1 MMYGLSKIAH
11 FLDESNGED
20 SISKKIDIQAENF
33 LESQDDI
40 IDQLRELNERIMQ
53 QISMMRAR
61 GNREELEK
69 KEQQSE
75 QRRTSEAIL
84 NATVNANS
92 SKEEG
97 SFGKAFGASAGKGL
111 GVGAGLAGI
120 GAGIAGF
127 MAAISAGGKITEW
140 IDTDMSALKNVMVTV
155 AEAFDEMPVG
165 GFLKMGALLA
175 AGGVAGS
182 LFGIGGAIGGTVGMI
197 GIGVGV
203 AGFLGALAG
212 MGAAAEKFGTDGSK
226 IKDIMTN
233 VSAGLNAFK
242 GEGLTTLAALLVPGA
257 LFGAALGV
265 GAVSGGG
272 LIAAG
277 AGIGVPVGLAL
288 VGAGLAGFLGAFAG
302 VGKLANWIGDD
313 GTGIKKIMINVGAG
327 LKALPIVNAEAISKI
342 AHAIVPLAKGM
353 SMLFAEQGL
362 GMIRD
367 LNKSVKDFLFGSESE
382 DSIFDKL
389 AKGLESLGSVS
400 PDVIRNITPL
410 SAAVRDL
417 GAGLT
422 DISKVDMGD
431 FNNNIV
437 GFGESMAEAIP
448 LLSDI
453 YNGTDGETRTYD
465 MPGMM
470 NKFSA
475 NFGDGLKS
483 VPMELI
489 NTKLN
494 QFPITDAV
502 NQGTMDAFTSS
513 NSQNVTVVNAP
524 QDNRSSVSGA
534 GAAVARE
541 VMVSPVSRNAS
552 TIDAYTVPA

>member
-40 IDQLRELNERIMQ
+40 IDQLRELNERIVK
-53 QISMMRAR
+53 QISMMQAR
-61 GNREELEK
+61 DNEEELEK

-97 SFGKAFGASAGKGL
+97 SFGKAFGSSAGKGL

-212 MGAAAEKFGTDGSK
+212 MSAAAEKFGTDGSK

-288 VGAGLAGFLGAFAG
+288 VGAGLAGFLGAFSS
-302 VGKLANWIGDD
+302 VGALATWIGGD
-313 GTGIKKIMINVGAG
+313 GEGIRKIMVNIGAG

-431 FNNNIV
+431 FNKNII

-502 NQGTMDAFTSS
+502 NQGTMEAFTSS

-534 GAAVARE
+534 GAPAARE
-541 VMVSPVSRNAS
+541 ITISPISSNAS

>member
-61 GNREELEK
+61 GNREELEE

-127 MAAISAGGKITEW
+127 MAAIAAGGKITEW

-302 VGKLANWIGDD
+302 VGKLASWIGDD

-502 NQGTMDAFTSS
+502 NQGTMEAFTSS

-534 GAAVARE
+534 GAPAARE